1 MQNLKRNQKT
11 NRQSKILLL
20 IIVISYFPMLFFC
33 NSPQKGASTKNDSNY
48 DTTFIPALWKSN
60 NLYLRGRMVKDLMTR
75 YSLDSISKDSLIRL
89 LGKPL
94 ESNND
99 FCSYLF
105 SSRDT
110 LVINQ
115 NYMLLYFRLD
125 SSTSR
130 VNKYWITD

>member
-1 MQNLKRNQKT
+1 
-11 NRQSKILLL
+11 
-20 IIVISYFPMLFFC
+20 MLFFC
-33 NSPQKGASTKNDSNY
+33 NSPQKGTFSKNDSNY

-75 YSLDSISKDSLIRL
+75 YTLDSISKDSLIRL

-94 ESNND
+94 GCNNYS
-99 FCSYLF
+99 CYYLF

-115 NYMLLYFRLD
+115 NYMILYFELD
-125 SSTSR
+125 SSTST